1 MRYAEVLFFL
11 FLGIAVIGLFF
22 MKRQEKVKPEK
33 NQEEMRERLW
43 ELSNTIYLYAALSE
57 EEAKTSSLK
66 KKQMEILRNSE
77 EMIRLLEK

>member
-1 MRYAEVLFFL
+1 MQYAEVLFFL